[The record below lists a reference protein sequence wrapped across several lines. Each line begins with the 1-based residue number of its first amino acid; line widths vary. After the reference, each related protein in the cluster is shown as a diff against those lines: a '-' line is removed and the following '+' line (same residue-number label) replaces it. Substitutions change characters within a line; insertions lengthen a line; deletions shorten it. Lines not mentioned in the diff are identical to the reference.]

1 VGAYHRN
8 ETLAL
13 SNLFGRKIRRK
24 WSGYHR
30 RSLIEGKMRCVKLLG
45 EKLMSR
51 NFDRQVNELHTRIA
65 VLNHFTAL
73 GRPDIQVVS

>member
-1 VGAYHRN
+1 
-8 ETLAL
+8 
-13 SNLFGRKIRRK
+13 
-24 WSGYHR
+24 
-30 RSLIEGKMRCVKLLG
+30 MRCVKLLG